1 MKRPEDMTDQQWAE
15 FLACEA
21 DHQEDLRDAAH
32 REFLMETGQLAEEDQ
47 AEPAPLRINPDPWP
61 GGAPF

>member
-1 MKRPEDMTDQQWAE
+1 MTDQQWAE

-21 DHQEDLRDAAH
+21 DHQEDMRDAAH
-32 REFLMETGQLAEEDQ
+32 REFLIETGQFAEEDQ
-47 AEPAPLRINPDPWP
+47 EEDRAEPAPLRINPDPWP